1 MSGIKRLLLASA
13 APLGA
18 FLYAPE
24 GEGGA
29 EPPQA
34 PKPEDRADVSMPDD
48 ASTTTVRVDTKQQPE
63 AEGSEEAGDDA
74 AEGEDPDAAE
84 KEAAEGD
91 TDGNAPE
98 PLPDYDDAN
107 EEVKKA
113 YEERYITAD
122 GTINEAAFGLEAEQ
136 AEDGSYKLKPNHYA
150 FLKAQFGVSEQMVN
164 DYIAGQA
171 EKQAKATAAFYEG
184 FGGKESFEAAGKW
197 AAANYTDAQKA
208 KYAAALE
215 KGGEAFLEQAE
226 LLRLRFTAA
235 NPKAPEPKADGEGE
249 TPARKPLS
257 PQRTTGKGGTGTQTP
272 NPQPPVGKPYANND
286 EYLAD
291 LRKANRLVKEGKD
304 LNAVANVERRLERST
319 FWKK

>member
-29 EPPQA
+29 EPPRA
-34 PKPEDRADVSMPDD
+34 PKPEDRANVSMPDD
-48 ASTTTVRVDTKQQPE
+48 AGTTTAQVDTKQPK
-63 AEGSEEAGDDA
+63 AEGEGGEEAGDGA
-74 AEGEDPDAAE
+74 AEGEEQGDAE
-84 KEAAEGD
+84 EGAADGD
-91 TDGNAPE
+91 TEGTPE

-113 YEERYITAD
+113 YEERYVTAD
-122 GTINEAAFGLEAEQ
+122 GTINEAAFALEADKQ
-136 AEDGSYKLKPNHYA
+136 EDGSFKLKPNHYA
-150 FLKAQFGVSEQMVN
+150 FLKAQMGASEQMVDN
-164 DYIAGQA
+164 YIAGQA
-171 EKQAKATAAFYEG
+171 VLQANATTKFYES
-184 FGGKESFEAAGKW
+184 FGGEDGFKAAGMW

-226 LLRLRFTAA
+226 LLRLRYSAA
-235 NPKAPEPKADGEGE
+235 NPKAAPEPSGAEDK

-272 NPQPPVGKPYANND
+272 NPQPPVGKPFANND
-286 EYLAD
+286 EYLAE
-291 LRKANRLVKEGKD
+291 LRKANRLVKTGKD